1 MPQANS
7 TTSRPRCTSPRA
19 SERTLP
25 CSSVISS
32 ASWSTWLLTSSRNA
46 KSTLERLLRD
56 ACDQSWNASRPLRT
70 ASVTSWVLPST
81 TCLVCS
87 PVAGFQIGAVRVD
100 VPAVEL
106 PLIQCS
112 DLKAAADGIRH
123 ILGTA
128 KHHLSGLFAGGRVPD
143 RCGAGRRSGGGAA
156 IDPVF
161 KGSHGS
167 VLASGLRRRNAARG
181 DSASC

>member
-112 DLKAAADGIRH
+112 RVLTGQSLRR
-123 ILGTA
+123 G
-128 KHHLSGLFAGGRVPD
+128 FAGGTQRGGTAHHVD
-143 RCGAGRRSGGGAA
+143 LRFELRCRHWWHPLR
-156 IDPVF
+156 
-161 KGSHGS
+161 
-167 VLASGLRRRNAARG
+167 GLL
-181 DSASC
+181 